1 MSTEQRQPRPEA
13 LAEAKLNPGGWVYE
27 IEEGFDPNGAVP
39 PEAIVGAW
47 QVDESGNIVGEFKPN
62 PNHQP
67 KSSQQG

>member
-1 MSTEQRQPRPEA
+1 MNAEQRQPRPEA

-27 IEEGFDPNGAVP
+27 IE
-39 PEAIVGAW
+39 EAIVGAW

-67 KSSQQG
+67 QSNQQG